1 MNFSKY
7 YVSAL
12 SSFAIWGF
20 FSLALKALHDY
31 PSLDI
36 LFYRVFF
43 CAAFML
49 VIGLVFR
56 TKVLKKNIEIFKSL
70 SSKQKQQA
78 IIQTLA
84 GGLLLTANWF
94 FFIYAVNH
102 ISVKAGA
109 LAYLV
114 CPILTTV
121 LAYFI
126 LREKLNRWQWTAVA
140 LSAFSCMLL
149 SVNHVAD
156 LLYSLII
163 ASSYAL
169 YLVIQR
175 KNFGFDKFILLTLQ
189 ILFSAA
195 ILLPFYPKYSAAV
208 PSEYSFYMIITVIAV
223 VFTIMPLF
231 MNLYALQGVNS
242 STMGILLYIN
252 PLIGFMIA
260 VFYFKEEITALQ
272 LLAYGVILA
281 AIILFNKHHF
291 FKTRNDET
299 ILESTKRS
307 QVLKT

>member
-1 MNFSKY
+1 MNLSKY
-7 YVSAL
+7 YISAL

-20 FSLALKALHDY
+20 FSLALKALHHY

-43 CAAFML
+43 CAVFML

-70 SSKQKQQA
+70 SSRQKKQA

-126 LREKLNRWQWTAVA
+126 LQEKLNRWQWIAVA

-149 SVNHVAD
+149 SINHVAD

-189 ILFSAA
+189 ILFSSA
-195 ILLPFYPKYSAAV
+195 ILLPFYPAYSATA

-223 VFTIMPLF
+223 IFTIMPLF

-272 LLAYGVILA
+272 LVAYGVILA

-291 FKTRNDET
+291 LKTSSGET
-299 ILESTKRS
+299 MVESTKRS

>member
-1 MNFSKY
+1 MNLSKY

-20 FSLALKALHDY
+20 FSLALKSLHAY

-43 CAAFML
+43 CAVIML
-49 VIGLVFR
+49 VISVTVR
-56 TKVLKKNIEIFKSL
+56 TKVLKQNIALFTSL
-70 SSKQKQQA
+70 SAKQKKQS
-78 IIQTLA
+78 IFLTLS
-84 GGLLLTANWF
+84 GGLLLTGNWF

-126 LREKLNRWQWTAVA
+126 LKEKLSRWQWIAVSI
-140 LSAFSCMLL
+140 SAFSCMLL

-163 ASSYAL
+163 AASYAL
-169 YLVIQR
+169 YLVSQR
-175 KNFGFDKFILLTLQ
+175 KNYGFDKFVLLTLQ
-189 ILFSAA
+189 ILFSAI
-195 ILLPFYPKYSAAV
+195 ILLPFYPKFSAGV
-208 PSEYSFYMIITVIAV
+208 PSGYFFYLMITLIAV
-223 VFTIMPLF
+223 VFTILPLF

-252 PLIGFMIA
+252 PLIGFLFA
-260 VFYFKEEITALQ
+260 VFYFKEDITALQ
-272 LLAYGVILA
+272 LAAYGLILF
-281 AIILFNKHHF
+281 AIVLFNKHHF
-291 FKTRNDET
+291 FRKKE
-299 ILESTKRS
+299 
-307 QVLKT
+307 VLAA